1 MSSESRRGVRPV
13 GGGIAFREGESAG
26 RVLQVAQGA
35 RAFLNPIS
43 TPKGGE
49 VKPPNTLSKDFFK
62 NGLCPKREGGC
73 AQSVQQLAQGGSTK
87 GGASP
92 KLYRGVPEA
101 RPTIRAGGGRFWSLP
116 EGG

>member
-1 MSSESRRGVRPV
+1 MSSESHSRVLQ
-13 GGGIAFREGESAG
+13 IWSKTKSREGGSAG
-26 RVLQVAQGA
+26 RVQRFAQGA

-49 VKPPNTLSKDFFK
+49 VKPSNTLSKDFFK

-73 AQSVQQLAQGGSTK
+73 AQSVQRIAQGGCTK

-101 RPTIRAGGGRFWSLP
+101 RPTIRAGGGRFWSLS